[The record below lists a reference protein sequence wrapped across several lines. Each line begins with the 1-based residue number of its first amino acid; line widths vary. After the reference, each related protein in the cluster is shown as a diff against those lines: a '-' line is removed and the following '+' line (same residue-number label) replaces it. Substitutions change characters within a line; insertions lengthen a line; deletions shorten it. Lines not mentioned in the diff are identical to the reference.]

1 VTAEALDAIL
11 NHPVLPIGLI
21 AAISWSVWLV
31 RWLAARRYRPV
42 VNTFR
47 TTTSVVVPVFREDPD
62 LLFRCLGTWLAERP
76 DELIL
81 VVDVDDVDILARL
94 ESVKDPCLRILPFR
108 HTGKRSAL
116 ARGIRAATGDIVVL
130 SDSDTSW
137 RPGLLVNV
145 QMPFVDPNVGGVGTV
160 QSVFV
165 ADSSIYRRIANWM
178 LSVRYFDWVP
188 AMGTVRAVAC
198 LSGRTAAYRRSV
210 VLPRL
215 DDLEHERFLGR
226 ECVAGDDGRLTW
238 IVLSQ
243 GFRTVHQASAHA
255 DTMFPNTLRAFTK
268 QRLRWSRN
276 SYRCYLTAAVS
287 GWLWKQPLIT
297 QITVLQVLVTPITMA
312 GAFAAVVAAFL
323 AQRWDVVAFALIWV
337 FVGRM
342 VRGISH
348 LRRQPRDILIVPI
361 VVLATIYVSL
371 PIKLYAFFTMNT
383 QGWLTRSGDRVGGE
397 GQTEASL
404 GTGHGAASQQVLAN
418 G

>member
-1 VTAEALDAIL
+1 MSLQALDELLA
-11 NHPVLPIGLI
+11 HPILPIGLI

-31 RWLAARRYRPV
+31 RWVTARRYRPV
-42 VNTFR
+42 VNEFR
-47 TTTSVVVPVFREDPD
+47 NTTSVVVPVFREDPD
-62 LLFRCLGTWLAERP
+62 LLFLCLASWLAERP

-81 VVDVDDVDILARL
+81 VVDVDDVDLLERL
-94 ESVKDPCLRILPFR
+94 EAVEDPCLKIIPFR

-116 ARGIRAATGDIVVL
+116 ARGIRAATGEVVVL

-137 RPGLLVNV
+137 RPGLLANV
-145 QMPFVDPNVGGVGTV
+145 QMPFVDPTVGGVGTV
-160 QSVFV
+160 QSVYV
-165 ADSSIYRRIANWM
+165 PDSSMYRRIANWM

-188 AMGTVRAVAC
+188 AMGTARAVAC

-243 GFRTVHQASAHA
+243 GFRTVHQGSAHA

-276 SYRCYLTAAVS
+276 SYRCYLTAVAR

-297 QITVLQVLVTPITMA
+297 QITVLQVLVTPITMLS
-312 GAFAAVVAAFL
+312 AFGVLIAAAL
-323 AQRWDVVAFALIWV
+323 TSHWDVVAFALAWV

-348 LRRQPRDILIVPI
+348 LRRHPGDIAIVPI
-361 VVLATIYVSL
+361 VVLATIYISL
-371 PIKLYAFFTMNT
+371 PIKLYAFLTMNT
-383 QGWLTRSGDRVGGE
+383 QGWLTRSSDRVGGE

-404 GTGHGAASQQVLAN
+404 GAGHAASAQQVLSN